1 MGIAA
6 FCGRL
11 YARFL
16 LPKSPGRSPGREI
29 PAGRRGKRIA
39 FQSQPPPAGGTMYI
53 HKMGAIAYEAALAEL
68 ARSGHKE
75 PLRAYYSVDISVN
88 DSVYRVSMQPEN
100 HRKIAVLQAV
110 HITAHAPGIES
121 CELLTAAG
129 LLNSLFN
136 IWLSPLVRKKNTKG
150 ITEQTR

>member
-1 MGIAA
+1 
-6 FCGRL
+6 
-11 YARFL
+11 
-16 LPKSPGRSPGREI
+16 
-29 PAGRRGKRIA
+29 
-39 FQSQPPPAGGTMYI
+39 MYI
-53 HKMGAIAYEAALAEL
+53 HKMGAAACEAAVAEL

-75 PLRAYYSVDISVN
+75 PLQAYYSVDISVN

-100 HRKIAVLQAV
+100 HRRIAVLQAV
-110 HITAHAPGIES
+110 HITTHAPGIES

-150 ITEQTR
+150 LSGVSNDF